1 MKLFTLPMHV
11 LVMVLQPFQNYLQ
24 TIQMHTSQ
32 NSNFTYHI
40 PKINHSGRWKMAS
53 KEVQETAEYY
63 QWLIRIER
71 QEFEEELLEIVSF
84 NFLPQLFNQNY
95 HHKFQKDI

>member
-1 MKLFTLPMHV
+1 
-11 LVMVLQPFQNYLQ
+11 
-24 TIQMHTSQ
+24 
-32 NSNFTYHI
+32 
-40 PKINHSGRWKMAS
+40 MAS

-84 NFLPQLFNQNY
+84 NFPPQLSSQNF
-95 HHKFQKDI
+95 HHRFWIDI